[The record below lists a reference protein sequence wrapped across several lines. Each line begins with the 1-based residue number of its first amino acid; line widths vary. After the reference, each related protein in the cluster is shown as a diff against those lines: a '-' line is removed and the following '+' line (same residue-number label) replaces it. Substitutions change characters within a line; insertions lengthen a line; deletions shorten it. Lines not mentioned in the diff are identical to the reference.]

1 MIFKDTRNAKQRADT
16 RQLVAGVRLTY
27 DIAIVLGPHL
37 DEQGRWHL
45 NLGSIDQGGLFF
57 NDTDEAVEFF
67 QNLSNDG
74 LTFPLDIE
82 LMPVDRCSFC
92 GRARISPDPEPTGKT
107 YTCEHC
113 KKIKAAE
120 QAFRAKNAQN
130 SPKKTEKLSETSKKD

>member
-45 NLGSIDQGGLFF
+45 NLGSIGQGGLFF
-57 NDTDEAVEFF
+57 NNTDEAVEFF

-92 GRARISPDPEPTGKT
+92 GRARISPDKEPTRKI

-113 KKIKAAE
+113 KKIQAAK
-120 QAFRAKNAQN
+120 RAWDAQKQN
-130 SPKKTEKLSETSKKD
+130 SPKKTSKN